1 MEAPQQEAMAPETST
16 YETMAPYEPP
26 RQGALQALLAA
37 PLAVATKEMRQ
48 TLRDPRVMALLAV
61 APAMQLL
68 VLGHA
73 ANLEV
78 DRVPTVVVDLDE
90 TTDSRRAIA
99 ELMADDTLREVAR
112 ERSAED
118 ATARLVDGRASVA
131 IVVPDGWSR
140 DLHRA
145 VPGHPAMVQVL
156 VDGTDPNR
164 SGIAGS
170 AALRYFSLLSARS
183 IRERLTQ
190 AQGSMTALPG
200 QSADVGAVSASALAA
215 AAQATQAGG
224 SSSQGSVMALPSR
237 PTQLSLAPRVLYNPR
252 LRTAYNMVP
261 GIATMLL
268 LIVTT
273 IVTSMG
279 LARERES
286 GTLEQVL
293 VTPVR
298 PAALILGKMLP
309 FAAIGLFDLLLALVV
324 GTYVFDVPIRG
335 SIALLFGATF
345 VYLLTTLGLGLLIST
360 VSQTQQQAFLAG
372 LFVMM
377 PGILLSGIMTPI
389 DSMPRWLQP
398 ATYANPL
405 RWFSEIVRAVM
416 IRGAGP
422 EDIAFPLGMLAL
434 IGLLIATIATLRF
447 RKTVS

>member
-1 MEAPQQEAMAPETST
+1 MTDPQEWQDEP
-16 YETMAPYEPP
+16 PYEPP
-26 RQGALQALLAA
+26 PQGLLQRLLAA
-37 PLAVATKEMRQ
+37 PLAVARKEMRQ
-48 TLRDPRVMALLAV
+48 TLRDVRVMALLAV
-61 APAMQLL
+61 APAIQLL

-78 DRVPTVVVDLDE
+78 DRVPTVIVDLDD
-90 TTDSRRAIA
+90 TTESRRAIA
-99 ELMADDTLREVAR
+99 ELMADDTLREIAR
-112 ERSAED
+112 ERSPED
-118 ATARLVDGRASVA
+118 ATAWLVEGRASVA
-131 IVVPDGWSR
+131 LIVPDGWSR
-140 DLHRA
+140 DLRRA
-145 VPGHPAMVQVL
+145 TPGHPARVQVL

-170 AALRYFSLLSARS
+170 AALRFFSMLAVRS
-183 IRERLTQ
+183 VRERLV
-190 AQGSMTALPG
+190 AMQGSMTALPG
-200 QSADVGAVSASALAA
+200 NAADLGAVTSAALAS
-215 AAQATQAGG
+215 TQAGAG
-224 SSSQGSVMALPSR
+224 TGTGTTSIAPPAR
-237 PTQLSLAPRVLYNPR
+237 PAQLSLAPRVLYNPR

-279 LARERES
+279 MARERES

-298 PAALILGKMLP
+298 PWALIAGKMLP

-335 SIALLFGATF
+335 SIALLFGCTL

-360 VSQTQQQAFLAG
+360 ISQTQQQAFLTG

-389 DSMPRWLQP
+389 ESMPEWLQP
-398 ATYANPL
+398 ATYVNPL
-405 RWFSEIVRAVM
+405 RWFSEITRAIM
-416 IRGAGP
+416 IRGATF
-422 EDIAFPLGMLAL
+422 EDITVPLAALAAC
-434 IGLLIATIATLRF
+434 GLVVSTIATLRF
-447 RKTVS
+447 RKTVT

>member
-1 MEAPQQEAMAPETST
+1 MTAKDWQDDP
-16 YETMAPYEPP
+16 PYEPP
-26 RQGALQALLAA
+26 PQGLLQRLFAA
-37 PLAVATKEMRQ
+37 PLAVAKKEMRQ
-48 TLRDPRVMALLAV
+48 TLRDFRIMALLAV
-61 APAMQLL
+61 APAIQLL

-78 DRVPTVVVDLDE
+78 DRVPTVVVDLDD
-90 TTDSRRAIA
+90 TADSRRAVA
-99 ELMADDTLREVAR
+99 ELLADDTLREIAR
-112 ERSAED
+112 ARSPEEAS
-118 ATARLVDGRASVA
+118 TWLTDGRASVA
-131 IVVPDGWSR
+131 LIVPDGWSR
-140 DLHRA
+140 DLRRA
-145 VPGHPAMVQVL
+145 VPGHPARVQVL

-170 AALRYFSLLSARS
+170 AALRFFGTVSARA
-183 IRERLTQ
+183 IRERLV
-190 AQGSMTALPG
+190 ALQGSMAALPG
-200 QSADVGAVSASALAA
+200 TGTDLGAVSAAA
-215 AAQATQAGG
+215 WA
-224 SSSQGSVMALPSR
+224 SSQPSAGAGTPVLAPGR
-237 PTQLSLAPRVLYNPR
+237 PAQLSLAPRILYNPR

-298 PAALILGKMLP
+298 PWALIAGKMLP

-335 SIALLFGATF
+335 SIPLLFGCTL

-360 VSQTQQQAFLAG
+360 ISQTQQQAFLTG

-377 PGILLSGIMTPI
+377 PGILLSGIMTPV
-389 DSMPRWLQP
+389 DSMPTWLQP
-398 ATYANPL
+398 VTYVNPL
-405 RWFSEIVRAVM
+405 RWFSEITRAIM
-416 IRGAGP
+416 IRGAGF
-422 EDIAFPLGMLAL
+422 EDITFPLAALAVC
-434 IGLLIATIATLRF
+434 GLVVSTIATLRF

>member
-1 MEAPQQEAMAPETST
+1 MTHEPQWQDEP
-16 YETMAPYEPP
+16 PYEPP
-26 RQGALQALLAA
+26 PQRLLQRLFAA
-37 PLAVATKEMRQ
+37 PLAVALKEMRQ
-48 TLRDPRVMALLAV
+48 TLRDVRIIGVLAI
-61 APAMQLL
+61 APAIQLL

-78 DRVPTVVVDLDE
+78 DRVPTVIVDLDD

-99 ELMADDTLREVAR
+99 ELMADDTLREIGR
-112 ERSAED
+112 ERSPED
-118 ATARLVDGRASVA
+118 ATAWLVEGRASVA
-131 IVVPDGWSR
+131 LIVPSGWSR
-140 DLHRA
+140 DLRRA
-145 VPGHPAMVQVL
+145 TPGHPARVQVL

-170 AALRYFSLLSARS
+170 AALRFFSVIAVRAV
-183 IRERLTQ
+183 RERLV
-190 AQGSMTALPG
+190 AMQGSMTALPG
-200 QSADVGAVSASALAA
+200 ASADLGAVTAAALAA
-215 AAQATQAGG
+215 PGTPTGATSLVPPA
-224 SSSQGSVMALPSR
+224 R
-237 PTQLSLAPRVLYNPR
+237 PVQLSLAPRVLYNPR

-279 LARERES
+279 MARERES

-293 VTPVR
+293 VTPIR
-298 PAALILGKMLP
+298 PWALIAGKMLP

-335 SIALLFGATF
+335 SIALLFGCTL

-360 VSQTQQQAFLAG
+360 ISQTQQQAFLTG

-389 DSMPRWLQP
+389 DSMPSWLQP
-398 ATYANPL
+398 VTYVNPL
-405 RWFSEIVRAVM
+405 RWFSEITRAIM
-416 IRGAGP
+416 IRGAGF
-422 EDIAFPLGMLAL
+422 EDITFPLAMLAAC
-434 IGLLIATIATLRF
+434 GLVVSTIATLRF